1 MPISLLGMR
10 FRLFT
15 LCFAG
20 AAAALTAATSLVP
33 GFTLAYSSPQLHIAL
48 ETATALISFLVAYL
62 VYGRFR
68 ERKRL
73 DDLMLASALVLIAS
87 TSLVFSAVPHTV
99 PAEGARNFS
108 VWASVG
114 GAVLGALTLALAAFA
129 PATRVSSPR
138 RATVIAALCCIG
150 GLIATASVV
159 GLFANGVDPD
169 IPLAL
174 APDAAHRPILLGH
187 HFLLGTQ
194 IVGVLLFIAAAL
206 GFIQRGERDN
216 DELMRW
222 FAAGAA
228 LSAFAR
234 FNYFLFP
241 SLYSDWVFTG
251 DFLRLGFCLLLLAGA
266 AREIGSYWRRLA
278 SMAILEE
285 RRRIARELHDG
296 VAQEL
301 AYIVAESSGSL
312 AAAAERALDE
322 SRRAIAALTRPVDE
336 PLEVALVQAAEEVA
350 GRVGVQLRIEVGRG
364 AQVSPDE
371 REALIRIVREA
382 ITNAGRHGGAE
393 NVSVELSNG
402 NGTLLRIA
410 DDGSGFDTR
419 HTRVGG
425 FGSMSAAPSRR
436 CGSRCGCGCPSHRAG
451 TCPTPSAP
459 GAA

>member
-1 MPISLLGMR
+1 MR

-15 LCFAG
+15 LAFAG
-20 AAAALTAATSLVP
+20 AAASLTATTSLVP

-73 DDLMLASALVLIAS
+73 DDLMLACALVLIAT

-138 RATVIAALCCIG
+138 RATLIAALCCVG

-285 RRRIARELHDG
+285 RRRIARELHDC

-336 PLEVALVQAAEEVA
+336 PLAVALVQAAEEVA
-350 GRVGVQLRIEVGRG
+350 GRVGVQLRIDVGKG
-364 AQVSPDE
+364 AEVSPDE

-425 FGSMSAAPSRR
+425 FGLVSMRERTEALGGRFKLSSE
-436 CGSRCGCGCPSHRAG
+436 AG
-451 TCPTPSAP
+451 EGTRIEVRLP
-459 GAA
+459 

>member
-1 MPISLLGMR
+1 MR
-10 FRLFT
+10 IRLFT
-15 LCFAG
+15 LAFAG
-20 AAAALTAATSLVP
+20 IAAALTAAASLAP
-33 GFTLAYSSPQLHIAL
+33 GVTLAYRSPQLHVAID
-48 ETATALISFLVAYL
+48 TATALISFLVAYL
-62 VYGRFR
+62 VFGRFR

-73 DDLMLASALVLIAS
+73 DDLVLACALALIA
-87 TSLVFSAVPHTV
+87 TSSFVFSALPHTV
-99 PAEGARNFS
+99 PAEGTRNFS

-114 GAVLGALTLALAAFA
+114 GAVLGAFTLALAAFI
-129 PATRVSSPR
+129 PSTRIARTR
-138 RATVIAALCCIG
+138 RATVIAALSCAG
-150 GLIATASVV
+150 ALIATASIVA
-159 GLFANGVDPD
+159 LFANGVDPE
-169 IPLAL
+169 IPVGIS
-174 APDAAHRPILLGH
+174 PSDAHRPILLGQ

-194 IVGVLLFIAAAL
+194 IVGVLLFLAAAL
-206 GFIQRGERDN
+206 GFIQRGERDR

-234 FNYFLFP
+234 FNFFLFP

-278 SMAILEE
+278 SMAVLEE

-301 AYIVAESSGSL
+301 AYIVAESTGSL

-322 SRRAIAALTRPVDE
+322 SRRAIAALTRAVDE

-350 GRVGVQLRIEVGRG
+350 GRVGVQLRVDVCEG
-364 AQVSPDE
+364 AKVSPDE

-382 ITNAGRHGGAE
+382 ITNAGRHGGATS
-393 NVSVELSNG
+393 VSVELTNG
-402 NGTLLRIA
+402 HGTLLRIA
-410 DDGSGFDTR
+410 DDGSGFDPR

-425 FGSMSAAPSRR
+425 FGLVSMRE
-436 CGSRCGCGCPSHRAG
+436 RAEALGGRFTLSSEDGGG
-451 TCPTPSAP
+451 TKIEVRLP
-459 GAA
+459 

>member
-1 MPISLLGMR
+1 MR

-15 LCFAG
+15 LCLRG

-138 RATVIAALCCIG
+138 RATVIAALCCVG
-150 GLIATASVV
+150 ALIATASVV
-159 GLFANGVDPD
+159 GLFADGVDPD

-410 DDGSGFDTR
+410 DDGSGFDPR

-425 FGSMSAAPSRR
+425 FGLVSMRERTEALGGRFKLSSD
-436 CGSRCGCGCPSHRAG
+436 AG
-451 TCPTPSAP
+451 EGTRIEVRLP
-459 GAA
+459 

>member
-1 MPISLLGMR
+1 MR

-33 GFTLAYSSPQLHIAL
+33 GFALAYSSPQLHIAL

-73 DDLMLASALVLIAS
+73 NDLMLASALVLIAS

-206 GFIQRGERDN
+206 GFIQRGERDK

-425 FGSMSAAPSRR
+425 FGLVSMRERTEALGGRFKLSSD
-436 CGSRCGCGCPSHRAG
+436 AG
-451 TCPTPSAP
+451 EGTRIEVRLP
-459 GAA
+459 

>member
-1 MPISLLGMR
+1 MR

-15 LCFAG
+15 LAFAG
-20 AAAALTAATSLVP
+20 AAASLTATTSLVP

-73 DDLMLASALVLIAS
+73 DDLMLACALVLIAT

-138 RATVIAALCCIG
+138 RATVIAALCCAG
-150 GLIATASVV
+150 ALIATASVV

-206 GFIQRGERDN
+206 GFIQRGERDS

-278 SMAILEE
+278 SMAVLEE

-350 GRVGVQLRIEVGRG
+350 GRVGVQLRIDVGRG
-364 AQVSPDE
+364 AEVSPDE

-402 NGTLLRIA
+402 NGTLLRVA

-425 FGSMSAAPSRR
+425 FGLVSMRERTEALGGRFKLSSN
-436 CGSRCGCGCPSHRAG
+436 AG
-451 TCPTPSAP
+451 EGTRIEVRLP
-459 GAA
+459 

>member
-1 MPISLLGMR
+1 MR

-15 LCFAG
+15 LAFAG
-20 AAAALTAATSLVP
+20 AAAALTATASLIP

-73 DDLMLASALVLIAS
+73 DDLMLACALLLIAT
-87 TSLVFSAVPHTV
+87 TSLVFSALPHTV

-138 RATVIAALCCIG
+138 RATVIAALWCAG
-150 GLIATASVV
+150 ALIATASVV
-159 GLFANGVDPD
+159 GLFADGVDPE

-194 IVGVLLFIAAAL
+194 IVGVLLFIVAAL

-251 DFLRLGFCLLLLAGA
+251 DFLRVGFCLLLLAGA

-278 SMAILEE
+278 SMAVLEE

-301 AYIVAESSGSL
+301 AYIVAESSGAL

-350 GRVGVQLRIEVGRG
+350 GRVGVQLRIEVCKG
-364 AQVSPDE
+364 AEVSPDE

-402 NGTLLRIA
+402 DGTLLRIA
-410 DDGSGFDTR
+410 DDGSGFDPR

-425 FGSMSAAPSRR
+425 FGLVSMRERTEALGGRFRLSSE
-436 CGSRCGCGCPSHRAG
+436 AG
-451 TCPTPSAP
+451 GGTSIEVRLP
-459 GAA
+459 

>member
-1 MPISLLGMR
+1 MR

-15 LCFAG
+15 LAFAG

-33 GFTLAYSSPQLHIAL
+33 GFTLAYSSPPLHIAL

-138 RATVIAALCCIG
+138 RATLIAALCCVG

-336 PLEVALVQAAEEVA
+336 PLAVALVQAAEEVA
-350 GRVGVQLRIEVGRG
+350 GRVGVQLRIDVGKG
-364 AQVSPDE
+364 AEVSPDE

-425 FGSMSAAPSRR
+425 FGLVSMRERTEALGGRFKLSSE
-436 CGSRCGCGCPSHRAG
+436 AG
-451 TCPTPSAP
+451 EGTRIEVRLP
-459 GAA
+459 

>member
-1 MPISLLGMR
+1 MPIFLGGMR

-15 LCFAG
+15 LAFAG
-20 AAAALTAATSLVP
+20 AAAALTAVASLAP
-33 GFTLAYSSPQLHIAL
+33 GVTLAYSSPQLHIAL
-48 ETATALISFLVAYL
+48 ETATALIAFLVAFL

-73 DDLMLASALVLIAS
+73 DDLVLACALVLIAS
-87 TSLVFSAVPHTV
+87 TSLVFSALPHSV
-99 PAEGARNFS
+99 PAEGSRNFS

-114 GAVLGALTLALAAFA
+114 GALLGALTLALAAFA
-129 PATRVSSPR
+129 PSTRVSSPR
-138 RATVIAALCCIG
+138 RATVIAALSCVG
-150 GLIATASVV
+150 ALVATASVV
-159 GLFANGVDPD
+159 ALFGNGVDPE
-169 IPLAL
+169 IPLDL
-174 APDAAHRPILLGH
+174 SPDAAHRPILLGQ

-194 IVGVLLFIAAAL
+194 IVGVLLFIVASL

-278 SMAILEE
+278 SMAVLEE

-301 AYIVAESSGSL
+301 AYIVAESSGAL

-336 PLEVALVQAAEEVA
+336 PLELALVQAAEEVA
-350 GRVGVQLRIEVGRG
+350 GRVGVQLRIDVCKGTR
-364 AQVSPDE
+364 VSPDE

-393 NVSVELSNG
+393 NVSVELTNG
-402 NGTLLRIA
+402 HGTFLRIA
-410 DDGSGFDTR
+410 DDGSGFDPA

-425 FGSMSAAPSRR
+425 FGLVSMRERTEALGGRFKLSSAA
-436 CGSRCGCGCPSHRAG
+436 GGG
-451 TCPTPSAP
+451 TRIEVRLP
-459 GAA
+459 

>member
-1 MPISLLGMR
+1 VPISLLGMR

-20 AAAALTAATSLVP
+20 AAAALTALTSLVP

-402 NGTLLRIA
+402 SGTLLRIT

-425 FGSMSAAPSRR
+425 FGLVSMRERTEALGGRFKLSSD
-436 CGSRCGCGCPSHRAG
+436 AG
-451 TCPTPSAP
+451 EGTRIEVRLP
-459 GAA
+459 

>member
-1 MPISLLGMR
+1 MR

-15 LCFAG
+15 LAFAG
-20 AAAALTAATSLVP
+20 AAAALTATTSLVP
-33 GFTLAYSSPQLHIAL
+33 GFSLAYSSPQLHIAL
-48 ETATALISFLVAYL
+48 DTATALISFLVAYL

-73 DDLMLASALVLIAS
+73 DDLMLASALTLIAS

-138 RATVIAALCCIG
+138 RATLIAALCCVG

-336 PLEVALVQAAEEVA
+336 PLAVALVQAAEEVA
-350 GRVGVQLRIEVGRG
+350 GRVGVQLRIDVGKG
-364 AQVSPDE
+364 AEVSPDE

-425 FGSMSAAPSRR
+425 FGLVSMRERTEALGGRFKLSSE
-436 CGSRCGCGCPSHRAG
+436 AG
-451 TCPTPSAP
+451 EGTRIEVRLP
-459 GAA
+459 

>member
-1 MPISLLGMR
+1 MR

-15 LCFAG
+15 LAFAG
-20 AAAALTAATSLVP
+20 AAAALTATTSLVP
-33 GFTLAYSSPQLHIAL
+33 GFSLAYSSPQLHIAL
-48 ETATALISFLVAYL
+48 DTATALISFLVAYL

-73 DDLMLASALVLIAS
+73 DDLMLASALALIAS

-129 PATRVSSPR
+129 PSTRVSSPR
-138 RATVIAALCCIG
+138 RATVIAALCCVG
-150 GLIATASVV
+150 ALIATASVV
-159 GLFANGVDPD
+159 GVFADGIDPE

-174 APDAAHRPILLGH
+174 SPDATHRPILLGH

-278 SMAILEE
+278 SMAVLEE

-301 AYIVAESSGSL
+301 AYIVAESSGTL

-350 GRVGVQLRIEVGRG
+350 GRVGVQLRIDVGRG
-364 AQVSPDE
+364 ARVSPDE

-425 FGSMSAAPSRR
+425 FGLVSMRERTEALGGRFKLSSE
-436 CGSRCGCGCPSHRAG
+436 AG
-451 TCPTPSAP
+451 EGTRIEVRLP
-459 GAA
+459 

>member
-1 MPISLLGMR
+1 MR

-15 LCFAG
+15 LAFAG

-73 DDLMLASALVLIAS
+73 DDLVLASALVLIAS

-129 PATRVSSPR
+129 PAKRVSSPR
-138 RATVIAALCCIG
+138 RATVIAALCCVG
-150 GLIATASVV
+150 ALIATASVV

-350 GRVGVQLRIEVGRG
+350 GRVGVQLRIDVGKG
-364 AQVSPDE
+364 AEVSPDE

-410 DDGSGFDTR
+410 DDGTGFDTR

-425 FGSMSAAPSRR
+425 FGLVSMRERTEALGGRFKLSSD
-436 CGSRCGCGCPSHRAG
+436 AG
-451 TCPTPSAP
+451 EGTRIEVHLP
-459 GAA
+459 

>member
-1 MPISLLGMR
+1 MR

-20 AAAALTAATSLVP
+20 AAAALTALTSLVP

-410 DDGSGFDTR
+410 DDGTGFDTR

-425 FGSMSAAPSRR
+425 FGLVSMRERTEALGGRFKLSSDA
-436 CGSRCGCGCPSHRAG
+436 GAG
-451 TCPTPSAP
+451 TRIEVHLP
-459 GAA
+459 